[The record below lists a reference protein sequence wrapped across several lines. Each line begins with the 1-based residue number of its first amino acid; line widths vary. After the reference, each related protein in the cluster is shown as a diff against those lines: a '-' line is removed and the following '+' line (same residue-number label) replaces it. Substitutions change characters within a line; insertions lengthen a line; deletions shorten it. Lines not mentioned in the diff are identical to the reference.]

1 MIDTRPSIDEFISLF
16 CSGRKDAHGLQVGDR
31 GVCVRSPITPLLI
44 GEHLKGTTRVGAYI
58 LSPSGQVKEL
68 IVDIDVKPPD
78 EALSQQRAQAVHKC
92 FEDIGLTSYI
102 ERSKSKGYHVRVF
115 FLFPEDARKVRNIG
129 RYVARA
135 AGIPKAEV
143 FPKQDTANDLG
154 NYLYLPLHGESVKEG
169 RTVFVDHRNGMEPY
183 PDQWAFIKSIRKHR
197 REDFKDAYNEA
208 EARHKGIAAESA
220 TTTSVSTKIDLKYI
234 NIGISNCQLL
244 GKIIYKAQEER
255 HLSHI
260 ERIAIANYASVFEG
274 GDDWVIKNV
283 LSILSDYNEAYT
295 KEQFASLVCKPP
307 LCINEGLCGDDPKC
321 QRIQAIMGR
330 TPVAFV
336 RAKIKGD
343 VDFDL
348 TVEDRKEKKTP
359 FDNITVDK
367 IIPPSGFLCEYID
380 CFSAQTDAPKIYHLM
395 MAYFSLAVAIGPRV
409 YFHLAG
415 DKLYPNLWIVLIG
428 GSSLFRKTTALNK
441 SRAIINKL
449 DPKMILPS
457 DFTVEALLEYL
468 SNSPQGAFYH
478 PEFRTLYGML
488 SKDYMSGAKALL
500 TELYDSPDEYRRE
513 TRSKTTIIKQ
523 PIINMASATTTE
535 WLTSKGSEED
545 FGSGF
550 LARYLFI
557 PAFTREGSMP
567 IPPPPDKVRFRR
579 LVYALTEARDSFVEQ
594 KLAKYTPE
602 AEAMYREWY
611 INYDKLDPFGGTP
624 LAPFHARYQTYAH
637 KLAILYTV
645 SKSGDVGAMNT
656 ETVTYATATIEW
668 VTKSLAYLYDKH
680 LTFGK
685 DDDRMKKIL
694 NKVPGDGK
702 AITRSDL
709 LKASR
714 LIVRDFDLL
723 LQTLKATGMVRETA
737 TINKGH
743 KVIIYCKGGEL

>member
-1 MIDTRPSIDEFISLF
+1 MTPRPTVNDFISLF

-44 GEHLKGTTRVGAYI
+44 GEHLKGTTRVGAYV
-58 LSPSGQVKEL
+58 LSPTGQVKEL

-78 EALSQQRAQAVHKC
+78 EVLSRGRAQAVHKC

-115 FLFPEDARKVRNIG
+115 FLFPEDAKKARNIG
-129 RYVARA
+129 RYIARA

-143 FPKQDTANDLG
+143 FPKQDAADDLG

-169 RTVFVDHRNGMEPY
+169 RTVFVDHKNGMEPF
-183 PDQWAFIKSIRKHR
+183 PDQWAFLNTIRKHR
-197 REDFKDAYNEA
+197 REDFTDAYREVS
-208 EARHKGIAAESA
+208 ARSQGIAAESA
-220 TTTSVSTKIDLKYI
+220 TINPVSTKIDLKHI
-234 NIGISNCQLL
+234 DIGISNCQAL
-244 GKIIYKAQEER
+244 GKIIYKTQNER
-255 HLSHI
+255 HLAHP

-274 GDDWVIKNV
+274 GDIWVINNV
-283 LSILSDYNEAYT
+283 LSILADYDEAYT
-295 KEQFASLVCKPP
+295 KEQFASLVHKPP
-307 LCINEGLCGDDPKC
+307 LCTNEGLCGDDPKC
-321 QRIQAIMGR
+321 QRVQAIMGL

-343 VDFDL
+343 VDFDI
-348 TVEDRKEKKTP
+348 TIEDRKAKVVP
-359 FDNITVDK
+359 FDSVTSDK
-367 IIPPSGFLCEYID
+367 IIPPTGFLREYID

-395 MAYFSLAVAIGPRV
+395 MAYFSLAVALGSRV

-415 DKLYPNLWIVLIG
+415 DKLYPNMWMVLIG

-441 SRAIINKL
+441 SRAIINGL
-449 DPKMILPS
+449 DPKLILPS

-468 SNSPQGAFYH
+468 SNAPQGAFYH
-478 PEFRTLYGML
+478 PEFRTMYGML

-513 TRSKTTIIKQ
+513 TRSKTAIIKQ

-579 LVYALTEARDSFVEQ
+579 LVYALTEARDSFQEQ
-594 KLAKYTPE
+594 RAAEYTPE
-602 AEAMYREWY
+602 AETMYREWY

-624 LAPFHARYQTYAH
+624 LAPFHARYQTYVH

-645 SKSGDVGAMNT
+645 SKSGNVGAMNM
-656 ETVTYATATIEW
+656 EAVIYATATIEW

-694 NKVPGDGK
+694 GKVPGPGK
-702 AITRSDL
+702 AITRSEL
-709 LKASR
+709 LKSSR
-714 LIVRDFDLL
+714 LNVRDFDILI
-723 LQTLKATGMVRETA
+723 QTLKAAGEVRETNA
-737 TINKGH
+737 INKGH
-743 KVIIYCKGGEL
+743 KVIVYCKGPGI